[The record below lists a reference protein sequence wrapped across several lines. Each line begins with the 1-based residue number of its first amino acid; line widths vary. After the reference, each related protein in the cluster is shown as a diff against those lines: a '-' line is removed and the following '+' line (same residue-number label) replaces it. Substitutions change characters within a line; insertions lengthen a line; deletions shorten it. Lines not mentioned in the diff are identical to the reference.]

1 MATEKRMVTNLTVG
15 ALLGRDDIV
24 DLVEALQREDD
35 PIAKAIVV
43 FLDADQNIGFGA
55 IGSVTYLEAMGM
67 LTWATNEAFNR
78 SDDDDEGVSD
88 DESTDD

>member
-1 MATEKRMVTNLTVG
+1 MATEKRKVTNLTVG

-24 DLVEALQREDD
+24 DLVEALQREDN
-35 PIAKAIVV
+35 PISKAVV
-43 FLDADQNIGFGA
+43 VYLDAEQNIGYGA

-88 DESTDD
+88 DENTDD